1 MSGPRLAVKALLL
14 RGGQVLMNHI
24 VDPDG
29 RDVYT
34 LPGGGQEHGESQPEA
49 LVRECAEEIGA
60 RVTVHQVA
68 CLFEVRQETRLRDG
82 APIPL
87 FHQVNVAYWCGLED
101 GEEPAVGSDPDPGQV
116 GTRWLPIERLGEFA
130 VHPPELSRWLRSDP
144 SARPI
149 SLGVT
154 T

>member
-82 APIPL
+82 ARSRCSTRSTSPTGAAWRTARSPPSAATPIPGRS
-87 FHQVNVAYWCGLED
+87 A
-101 GEEPAVGSDPDPGQV
+101 PAGCPSTGSASSPC
-116 GTRWLPIERLGEFA
+116 TR
-130 VHPPELSRWLRSDP
+130 P
-144 SARPI
+144 S
-149 SLGVT
+149 
-154 T
+154 